1 MTVVLCGYDYGYDY
15 KEIAMAI
22 APIEDLFTDRLH
34 QTHNRSM
41 LAGGP
46 SSTIL
51 RRNLRVVHFIVD
63 VFKWFVPSMKV

>member
-1 MTVVLCGYDYGYDY
+1 
-15 KEIAMAI
+15 MAI

-34 QTHNRSM
+34 HANNRSM
-41 LAGGP
+41 LAGDP

-63 VFKWFVPSMKV
+63 VLKWFVPSMKV

>member
-1 MTVVLCGYDYGYDY
+1 
-15 KEIAMAI
+15 MAI

-51 RRNLRVVHFIVD
+51 RRNLRVAHFIVD
-63 VFKWFVPSMKV
+63 VLKWFVPSMKV

>member
-1 MTVVLCGYDYGYDY
+1 MTVVLCGYDD

-34 QTHNRSM
+34 QAHNRSM

-51 RRNLRVVHFIVD
+51 RRNLRVIHFIVG
-63 VFKWFVPSMKV
+63 VLKWFVPSMKV